1 MSLLGS
7 IFGNDL
13 DDSRK
18 DSDLFQK
25 SSELP
30 ERPQH
35 KPVARPKRHKEEQE
49 EDEKSLNKKKR
60 KERKPKKDV
69 ETEDEKAD
77 ESKESKDMNNEDTD
91 AQVKKSSDGDDKKEE
106 KDEAERTVFVGNLS
120 IASTTRRSLGKL
132 FSDCGPIAS
141 TRIRSVPVKGIKLP
155 TERAGDQNLMRKVS
169 ANTHQIDD
177 SLKDTVTGYVVFRNI
192 DSVPKAIEKNN
203 TMVDGFRIRV
213 DKSTPTVEPSRS
225 VFCGNL
231 PYGAEETSL
240 QEHFVKGCDFDAAD
254 VEGVRI
260 VRDKETFQCKGF
272 GYVLLREKSLVATA
286 LKLHSSTY
294 MGKQLRVLV
303 CGKRFKNRKGEPAKP
318 RYASP
323 AEKEKISVGAFR
335 RVVAKQQAEAA
346 KMNKRKRG
354 EKKKTV
360 VAKKSGLSKRATIEK
375 KVDQKVK
382 KLQKRATKG
391 MGKSKRS

>member
-1 MSLLGS
+1 
-7 IFGNDL
+7 
-13 DDSRK
+13 
-18 DSDLFQK
+18 
-25 SSELP
+25 
-30 ERPQH
+30 
-35 KPVARPKRHKEEQE
+35 
-49 EDEKSLNKKKR
+49 
-60 KERKPKKDV
+60 
-69 ETEDEKAD
+69 
-77 ESKESKDMNNEDTD
+77 
-91 AQVKKSSDGDDKKEE
+91 
-106 KDEAERTVFVGNLS
+106 
-120 IASTTRRSLGKL
+120 
-132 FSDCGPIAS
+132 
-141 TRIRSVPVKGIKLP
+141 
-155 TERAGDQNLMRKVS
+155 MRKVS

-360 VAKKSGLSKRATIEK
+360 VAKKSGLSKRATVEK
-375 KVDQKVK
+375 KVDQKV
-382 KLQKRATKG
+382 
-391 MGKSKRS
+391 

>member
-7 IFGNDL
+7 IFGNNP

-30 ERPQH
+30 EIPQH
-35 KPVARPKRHKEEQE
+35 KPVARPKRPK
-49 EDEKSLNKKKR
+49 EDEESPNKKPR
-60 KERKPKKDV
+60 KERKPKKEA
-69 ETEDEKAD
+69 ETVDEKAG
-77 ESKESKDMNNEDTD
+77 ESKESKDVDNEDAD
-91 AQVKKSSDGDDKKEE
+91 ALAKKASDGDNKADDK
-106 KDEAERTVFVGNLS
+106 DAEDRTIFVGNLS
-120 IASTTRRSLGKL
+120 IELTTRRSLAKL
-132 FSDCGPIAS
+132 FTDCGPISS
-141 TRIRSVPVKGIKLP
+141 TRIRSIPVKGIKLP
-155 TERAGDQNLMRKVS
+155 TERAGDQNLMKKVS
-169 ANTHQIDD
+169 ANTRQLDD
-177 SLKDTVTGYVVFRNI
+177 TLKNTVTGYVVFKDF
-192 DSVPKAIEKNN
+192 DSVVKAMQKNN

-225 VFCGNL
+225 VFCGNM
-231 PYGAEETSL
+231 PYGAEEASL

-303 CGKRFKNRKGEPAKP
+303 CGKRFKNRKGEPATP
-318 RYASP
+318 RFASA

-346 KMNKRKRG
+346 KTNKRKRG

-360 VAKKSGLSKRATIEK
+360 VANKSGLSKRATMEK
-375 KVDQKVK
+375 KVDLKVK

-391 MGKSKRS
+391 MGKAKKS